1 MAKVIHS
8 TASWVGCHRLY
19 FNQPISNMSDHCG
32 TFEAARLLG
41 LSVGTV
47 QTLVEQG
54 ELSAWKT
61 PGGHR
66 RIYLESIERYQQS
79 HGKNKSLPPPASGVD
94 DLTVMVVEDDE
105 TTLAV
110 FRAAFE
116 NWQLPVDFVF
126 MSSGVKALLEI
137 SHVRPQLLITDLMMP
152 GVDGFDLV
160 ATLDRDATYA
170 GLMIVAITSL
180 SAEDIANRGGLP
192 SRVQVLSKPVNL
204 SWLHGFVAALVAHR
218 RLALT

>member
-1 MAKVIHS
+1 MS
-8 TASWVGCHRLY
+8 T
-19 FNQPISNMSDHCG
+19 MSDHCG

-66 RIYLESIERYQQS
+66 RIYFESIERYQQR
-79 HGKNKSLPPPASGVD
+79 HGKNKAVQAPAPDGG
-94 DLTVMVVEDDE
+94 DLIVMVVEDDE

-110 FRAAFE
+110 LRAATE
-116 NWQLPVDFVF
+116 KWRLPVAFVF
-126 MSSGVKALLEI
+126 VSSGVKALLDI
-137 SHVRPQLLITDLMMP
+137 GQIRPHLLITDLMMP

-170 GLMIVAITSL
+170 ALMIVAITSL
-180 SAEDIANRGGLP
+180 SAEDIENRGGLP
-192 SRVQVLSKPVNL
+192 PRVQVLPKPVNL
-204 SWLHGFVAALVAHR
+204 SWLHGFVAALVAQR